1 MIKITDLQKQ
11 YTDQTVLHN
20 INLNISKGEIHGLLG
35 GSGAGKSTLLRC
47 INGLEAYDNG
57 NLVVDGEEV
66 KTLQGQVLRT
76 FRKKIGMVFQ
86 DFALLERKTAL
97 QNIMLPMQ
105 CWHYPATVAQKKA
118 HELLELV
125 GIEKKAHCRP
135 CELSGGQ
142 KQRVAIAR
150 TLALDPHILLCDEA
164 TSALDPATTQ
174 SILTLLKSIH
184 QELNITIVVV
194 THQMEVAKAI
204 CNKLSIIEQGKIIVS
219 GNTDQIMMEA
229 PQALTRLAGAPELN
243 IPPNHTAFKIT
254 LNAWQIKQPVLS
266 ELALKLQTNYTLLH
280 AQTDHCTNGTIGHF
294 YIAVTTPLQEQF
306 VHYFQANKIQFIQL
320 ASNNQSGLFPNNSGI
335 DYVS

>member
-57 NLVVDGEEV
+57 SLVVDGEEV

-76 FRKKIGMVFQ
+76 FRKKIGMIFQ
-86 DFALLERKTAL
+86 NFALLERKTAL

-105 CWHYPATVAQKKA
+105 CWHYPVTVAQKKA
-118 HELLELV
+118 HKLLDLV
-125 GIEKKAHCRP
+125 GIADKVHSRP

-150 TLALDPHILLCDEA
+150 TLALDPQILLCDEA

-204 CNKLSIIEQGKIIVS
+204 CNKLSIIKQGQIIVS
-219 GNTDQIMMEA
+219 GNTDEIFLEA
-229 PQALTRLAGAPELN
+229 PQVLTRLAGAPELN

-254 LNAWQIKQPVLS
+254 LNAWQMKQPVLS
-266 ELALKLQTNYTLLH
+266 ELALNLQTNYILLH
-280 AQTDHCTNGTIGHF
+280 AQTDNCTNGTIGHF
-294 YIAVTTPLQEQF
+294 YIAVTTPLQEQLAR
-306 VHYFQANKIQFIQL
+306 YLQTNKIQFTRL
-320 ASNNQSGLFPNNSGI
+320 PSNTQPAFI
-335 DYVS
+335 DNDTEVVHVS